1 MSLNLAVYWTALM
14 DLILYKGGELMV
26 PQHIPA
32 APNYIVVF
40 VEIYM
45 TSQISAEP
53 LKEEQSTSRSAI
65 F

>member
-1 MSLNLAVYWTALM
+1 M

-26 PQHIPA
+26 TQHIPA

-40 VEIYM
+40 IEIYM